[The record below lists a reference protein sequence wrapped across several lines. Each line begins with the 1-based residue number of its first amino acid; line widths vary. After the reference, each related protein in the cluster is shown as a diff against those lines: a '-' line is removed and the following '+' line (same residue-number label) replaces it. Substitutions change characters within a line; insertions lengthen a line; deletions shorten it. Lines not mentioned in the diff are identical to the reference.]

1 MELRLSDLLP
11 GEIGFIKYCNDK
23 KYACKLLTLGL
34 LPKSQVSIVRK
45 APIGGALYL
54 KLNGHQV
61 AVREKEA
68 NAIIVEKAV

>member
-1 MELRLSDLLP
+1 MEKCLCDLKI
-11 GEIGFIKYCNDK
+11 GEIGFIKCCIDR

-34 LPKSQVSIVRK
+34 LPKSQVSIVRR

-54 KLNGHQV
+54 KLNGHQI

-68 NAIIVEKAV
+68 KAIIVE

>member
-1 MELRLSDLLP
+1 METSLSQLKI
-11 GEIGFIKYCNDK
+11 GEVGYIKQCIDK

-34 LPKSQVSIVRK
+34 LPKTQVSIVRK

-61 AVREKEA
+61 AVRENEA
-68 NAIIVEKAV
+68 RAIIVERSI

>member
-1 MELRLSDLLP
+1 MELSLNDLKK
-11 GEIGFIKYCNDK
+11 GEIGFIKYCTDN

-34 LPKSQVSIVRK
+34 LPKSQVYIVRK

-68 NAIIVEKAV
+68 KAIIVERGI